1 MMLAIAGPL
10 PGDKVRVVAI
20 EVRTEQAMPRRL
32 AAIRSV
38 TAPRDLGQVIS
49 RSLGIIWPAVREQ
62 GVRFGHNVF
71 VYHNGE
77 PGTLLVEL
85 GVEVSGDFTESGEI
99 QIVHTPA
106 GEVATAT
113 YYGDDYTQMDPV
125 YQALGQWCAS
135 NGRRPA
141 GVNWEVYG
149 DPAKAPAQTRTDI
162 YFLLESAAG

>member
-1 MMLAIAGPL
+1 
-10 PGDKVRVVAI
+10 VAI
-20 EVRTEQAMPRRL
+20 EVRTEQAVPRRL
-32 AAIRSV
+32 AAVRSV
-38 TAPRDLGQVIS
+38 TTPQDLRRTIS
-49 RSLGIIWPAVREQ
+49 RSLSIGWPAVREQ

-71 VYHNGE
+71 VYRNGE
-77 PGTLLVEL
+77 PGTLIVEL
-85 GVEVSGDFTESGEI
+85 GVEVHGDFNESGEI
-99 QIVHTPA
+99 QIVHTPP

-135 NGRRPA
+135 NGRLPA

-162 YFLLESAAG
+162 YFLLEPSAG

>member
-1 MMLAIAGPL
+1 
-10 PGDKVRVVAI
+10 VAI
-20 EVRTEQAMPRRL
+20 EVRTEQAAPRRL

-38 TAPRDLGQVIS
+38 IKPQDLGPAIG

-71 VYHNGE
+71 VYRDGE
-77 PGTLLVEL
+77 PGTLIVEI
-85 GVEVSGDFTESGEI
+85 GVEVIGDFPERGEV

-149 DPAKAPAQTRTDI
+149 DPAADPAQTRTDI
-162 YFLLESAAG
+162 YFLLEPAAG

>member
-1 MMLAIAGPL
+1 M
-10 PGDKVRVVAI
+10 AI
-20 EVRTEQAMPRRL
+20 EVRTEQAAPRQL

-38 TAPRDLGQVIS
+38 TTPQDLRQTIG
-49 RSLGIIWPAVREQ
+49 RSLGIIWPAIREQ
-62 GVRFGHNVF
+62 GVSFGHNVF
-71 VYHNGE
+71 VYRDGE
-77 PGTLLVEL
+77 PGTLIVEL
-85 GVEVSGDFTESGEI
+85 GVEVLGDFTEHGEI
-99 QIVHTPA
+99 QIVQTPS

-149 DPAKAPAQTRTDI
+149 DPAKDPAQTRTDI
-162 YFLLESAAG
+162 YFLLEPAAG

>member
-1 MMLAIAGPL
+1 MT
-10 PGDKVRVVAI
+10 I
-20 EVRTEQAMPRRL
+20 EVRTEQVAPRRL

-38 TAPRDLGQVIS
+38 TTPQDLRRTIS

-71 VYHNGE
+71 VYRDGE
-77 PGTLLVEL
+77 PGTLIVEL
-85 GVEVSGDFTESGEI
+85 GVEVLGDFTESGEI
-99 QIVHTPA
+99 QIVRTPT

-113 YYGDDYTQMDPV
+113 HYGDDYTQMAPV
-125 YQALGQWCAS
+125 YEALAQWCAS

-149 DPAKAPAQTRTDI
+149 DPAKARARTRTDI
-162 YFLLESAAG
+162 YFLLEPAAG